1 MKARLGRVVGQS
13 GTQKPTDQDLKTCT
27 SFRAKSKLIAMLKG
41 SEKIIL
47 RSGKSCQSQ
56 DDDTSSSA
64 ASSRPSEQKLGHQ
77 AKVVR
82 GESLTRKSAKVQN
95 LFSGQKVQPR
105 DELQV
110 AFDPLPVELREHR
123 RVEDVVDRVV
133 AVGSI
138 RAHLFGRSK
147 KFI

>member
-1 MKARLGRVVGQS
+1 M
-13 GTQKPTDQDLKTCT
+13 
-27 SFRAKSKLIAMLKG
+27 
-41 SEKIIL
+41 
-47 RSGKSCQSQ
+47 
-56 DDDTSSSA
+56 
-64 ASSRPSEQKLGHQ
+64 
-77 AKVVR
+77 VR
-82 GESLTRKSAKVQN
+82 GESLARKSAEVQN

-110 AFDPLPVELREHR
+110 ALDPLPVELREHR

-133 AVGSI
+133 TVGSI